1 MQNVVLK
8 LKDWSRKIQK
18 LVLWLKDPSLQES
31 QYYCCITVLC
41 SVTVLQGSQY
51 YTEVSIKAM
60 CSWSFVHSHFFEQ
73 KPQCGMHWL
82 FDYLLRFVNFFLC
95 YFFSKTCFKKDYLTQ
110 GNLLKML
117 LNEKQSHL
125 EKEM

>member
-1 MQNVVLK
+1 MIKRSKSTGKSVL
-8 LKDWSRKIQK
+8 L
-18 LVLWLKDPSLQES
+18 
-31 QYYCCITVLC
+31 QYYGCITVLC
-41 SVTVLQGSQY
+41 SITVLQGSQY